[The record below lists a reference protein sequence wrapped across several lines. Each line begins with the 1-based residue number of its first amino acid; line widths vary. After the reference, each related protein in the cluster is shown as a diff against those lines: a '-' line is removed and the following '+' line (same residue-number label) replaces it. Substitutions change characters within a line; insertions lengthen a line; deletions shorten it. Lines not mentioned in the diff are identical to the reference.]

1 MMSEPL
7 PFRVIFE
14 DEHILAVEKPAG
26 MVAHPVYKHPDGTLV
41 DYIAAWRAARGL
53 TRPWLLH
60 RLDKDTSGVV
70 LLAISPHTLRITA
83 RQFSEHTVRKSYIAL
98 AWGADLPDAGTIT
111 APLGRDPDDRRR
123 MIVRDDG
130 QAAETHYEV
139 LARSAH
145 HALLRLR
152 PTTGRMHQLRA
163 HLAHL
168 GHPIAGDPV
177 YAHRGADIPVCQSS
191 TDIPICQSETDAPA
205 CQSETDKNICSPDH
219 LPAARLLLHA
229 EAITLR
235 IPSLGGARARTF
247 LAPLP
252 HDFLVALRDLEISLP
267 HRG

>member
-1 MMSEPL
+1 MMIEPL

-14 DEHILAVEKPAG
+14 DAHILAVEKPAG
-26 MVAHPVYKHPDGTLV
+26 MVAHPVYKHLDGTLIDFV
-41 DYIAAWRAARGL
+41 AAWRTARGL
-53 TRPWLLH
+53 ARPWLLH

-83 RQFSEHTVRKSYIAL
+83 RQFTEHTVRKSYIAL
-98 AWGADLPDAGTIT
+98 AWGADLPDEGTVR
-111 APLGRDPDDRRR
+111 APLGRDPEDRRR
-123 MIVRDDG
+123 VMVRDDG

-139 LARSAH
+139 LARSAQ

-152 PTTGRMHQLRA
+152 PVTGRMHQLRA

-177 YAHRGADIPVCQSS
+177 YAVGYP
-191 TDIPICQSETDAPA
+191 
-205 CQSETDKNICSPDH
+205 
-219 LPAARLLLHA
+219 PAARLLLHA

-235 IPSLGGARARTF
+235 IPALGGARARTF

-252 HDFLVALRDLEISLP
+252 PDFLAALADMGFSLP
-267 HRG
+267 HGG